1 MAKQVINVGTADL
14 AGDGDALRQA
24 FIKVNSNFTELYV
37 DDAQDITLASF
48 SVGAEGTA
56 SGDGAIAY
64 NNATGVFTYTPAV
77 IPATLLNLGISDGTS
92 GQILST
98 DGSGNFSFIAE
109 GTGSGFSEI
118 VQDTTPQLGGN
129 LDGNSKNI
137 TNLGTINTHTIPAGT
152 GTLALTSDITTQVN
166 SVIDSAPGAMD
177 TLNELAAAM
186 GDDANFSTTITNSIA
201 TKFPLAGGTMTG
213 ALNMGSNNITTTGK
227 ILFSNMYSTEGDLPS
242 ATTYHGMFA
251 HVHAT
256 GAGYFAHGGNWV
268 RLANQSE
275 LGGGGGS
282 TWASI
287 TDINNISGPSKI
299 AIGQFAGTS
308 QGNNA
313 IAIGKEAGQSSQQTN
328 AVAIGLQ
335 AGESAQ
341 GSGAVAYGQYAGQ
354 TSQGGNAVALG
365 QNAGG
370 HQQGAGAIAI
380 GQNAGAVSQAANS
393 IVLNATGGTVNNTV
407 EDVFVVKPVRNAS
420 GTHSMEYN
428 PTTGEVTYDTLG
440 GGGISNLVED
450 TTPQLGGDL
459 DCQGF
464 NITMNNGI
472 ISTTAGNLQL
482 SSFNYVKMDSANN
495 GQIEIGRSSGTGDV
509 IIGKESNGTSVSFE
523 GVASFDERVLLYKGA
538 EEKYS
543 VLTGATGT
551 VVHDCANGKMF
562 HHTTPAANW
571 TANFTNLN
579 LNQYKFSTS
588 VGMVITQGGT
598 AYIPNVVQIGGAAKT
613 IIWQGNSAPTGT
625 ANGTDAV
632 SFTIMRDGST
642 YIVLGQLTSF
652 GGV

>member
-186 GDDANFSTTITNSIA
+186 GDDANFSTTVTNSIA

-227 ILFSNMYSTEGDLPS
+227 ILFSNVYSTEGDLPS
-242 ATTYHGMFA
+242 AATYHGMFA

-256 GAGYFAHGGNWV
+256 GAGYFAHAGNWIK
-268 RLANQSE
+268 LS
-275 LGGGGGS
+275 
-282 TWASI
+282 
-287 TDINNISGPSKI
+287 
-299 AIGQFAGTS
+299 
-308 QGNNA
+308 
-313 IAIGKEAGQSSQQTN
+313 
-328 AVAIGLQ
+328 
-335 AGESAQ
+335 
-341 GSGAVAYGQYAGQ
+341 
-354 TSQGGNAVALG
+354 
-365 QNAGG
+365 
-370 HQQGAGAIAI
+370 
-380 GQNAGAVSQAANS
+380 
-393 IVLNATGGTVNNTV
+393 
-407 EDVFVVKPVRNAS
+407 NAS
-420 GTHSMEYN
+420 
-428 PTTGEVTYDTLG
+428 D
-440 GGGISNLVED
+440 GIVAD

-482 SSFNYVKMDSANN
+482 SSFNYVTIDSANN